1 MFKADTK
8 RLTPLDWAD
17 SKKTI
22 EIFGVTIEII
32 DITADEFSKRK
43 FLLVLRFM
51 PCVTKK
57 IPFLKIIDNK

>member
-8 RLTPLDWAD
+8 RLTPLDWAN

-51 PCVTKK
+51 PCVPRKNS
-57 IPFLKIIDNK
+57 LLENSQ